1 MFSVYFIHYH
11 RSDDSQNK
19 NNVKEAENNI
29 FYYIHI
35 CISINRCASAK
46 CLRMSNITPTTLP

>member
-19 NNVKEAENNI
+19 NNVKEVKNNI
-29 FYYIHI
+29 FYYIHIII

-46 CLRMSNITPTTLP
+46 YYTHE